1 MKCRLARP
9 TSRNRFVRGAL
20 TAATNAVVLLATLVP
35 RAGLSAPQAG
45 ILPPDYAV
53 RPYVEARDLIAKGRY
68 GEAIPKLEKAL
79 ETGHETPRESFGTS
93 RHAVDFYDPHFWLG
107 VALMETGNEARA
119 LSHLR
124 ASAAGGSFP
133 NRRETEDRTQRIAEL
148 ERREAV
154 RREPRP
160 AESTPVPGPSPTPP
174 PPLPTSGPALPVPT
188 PAATPPTGPTPV
200 PIPGAPG
207 PTLVPSPPPV
217 RLAGAL
223 VALAAGRFDES
234 AALVRAERQR
244 SPGAREL
251 DLVEASA
258 LGNRYVL
265 EGRRDE
271 ALLAAARAS
280 LASFRQKGGAARAE
294 AALISPSLRALLE
307 PR

>member
-1 MKCRLARP
+1 MKCRLARS
-9 TSRNRFVRGAL
+9 TSRVRFFRGAL
-20 TAATNAVVLLATLVP
+20 TAAATAVVAFATLVP

-53 RPYVEARDLIAKGRY
+53 RPYVDATALIAKGRY
-68 GEAIPKLEKAL
+68 REAIPKLEKAL
-79 ETGHETPRESFGTS
+79 ETGHETPRQSFGTS
-93 RHAVDFYDPHFWLG
+93 RHAVDYYDPHFWLG
-107 VALMETGNEARA
+107 VALMETGDEARA

-133 NRRETEDRTQRIAEL
+133 NRRETEDRAQRIAEL
-148 ERREAV
+148 ERREAA

-207 PTLVPSPPPV
+207 PTLVPPPPPV
-217 RLAGAL
+217 RLAPAL
-223 VALAAGRFDES
+223 AALAAGEFGES
-234 AALVRAERQR
+234 VALVRAERQR

-271 ALLAAARAS
+271 ALLSAARAS

>member
-1 MKCRLARP
+1 MKCRLARS
-9 TSRNRFVRGAL
+9 TSRVRFVRGAL
-20 TAATNAVVLLATLVP
+20 TAATKAAVMLATLVP

-53 RPYVEARDLIAKGRY
+53 RPYVEAKDLIGKGRY
-68 GEAIPKLEKAL
+68 REAIPKLEKAL

-93 RHAVDFYDPHFWLG
+93 RHAVDYYDPHYWLG
-107 VALMETGNEARA
+107 VALMETGDEARA

-124 ASAAGGSFP
+124 SSASGGSFP
-133 NRRETEDRTQRIAEL
+133 NRRETEDRTRRIAEL
-148 ERREAV
+148 ERREAA
-154 RREPRP
+154 RREPP
-160 AESTPVPGPSPTPP
+160 PTESTPPPVPPSSPTPFSTP
-174 PPLPTSGPALPVPT
+174 PPVPPVST
-188 PAATPPTGPTPV
+188 PVATPRSGPTPV
-200 PIPGAPG
+200 PIPGAPE
-207 PTLVPSPPPV
+207 PTLVPAPPPV
-217 RLAGAL
+217 RLAEAL
-223 VALAAGRFDES
+223 AALAAGRFDES
-234 AALVRAERQR
+234 AALVRAERRR

-271 ALLAAARAS
+271 SLLSAARAS

>member
-1 MKCRLARP
+1 MKCRVARS
-9 TSRNRFVRGAL
+9 TSRIRFVRGAL
-20 TAATNAVVLLATLVP
+20 TAAATAAVSIAMLVP
-35 RAGLSAPQAG
+35 RTGLSAPQAG

-68 GEAIPKLEKAL
+68 REAIPKLEKAL

-93 RHAVDFYDPHFWLG
+93 RHAVDYYDPHFWLG
-107 VALMETGNEARA
+107 VALMETGDEARA

-124 ASAAGGSFP
+124 SSAAGGSFP
-133 NRRETEDRTQRIAEL
+133 NRRETEDRTRRIAEL
-148 ERREAV
+148 ERREAA
-154 RREPRP
+154 RREPP
-160 AESTPVPGPSPTPP
+160 PTESTPSPLPPPSPTPFSMP
-174 PPLPTSGPALPVPT
+174 GPVPPVST
-188 PAATPPTGPTPV
+188 PVATPRSGPTPV
-200 PIPGAPG
+200 PIPGAPE
-207 PTLVPSPPPV
+207 PTLVASPPPV
-217 RLAGAL
+217 RLAAAL
-223 VALAAGRFDES
+223 AALAAGRFDES
-234 AALVRAERQR
+234 AALIRAERQR

-265 EGRRDE
+265 EGRREE
-271 ALLAAARAS
+271 ALLSAARAS